1 MARIQLSSNDTAITM
16 NRDDRISPVMCGE
29 RYTGKNVSTAINVA
43 PNSGMA
49 VVPTADSM
57 AGRLRMPRCMFT
69 NAASYTTIAL
79 STSIPMAI
87 IMAASDIRCR
97 AISVAHMYINVPK
110 IEKTSPLPISMPF
123 FIPMNR
129 SSTPATVI
137 TDIIRFSTKPS
148 LASADS
154 CPWSYIV
161 CRLYPSGSVCLASS
175 MYAATRSDIST
186 TLPSAT
192 VGMAVTFAYMSYLAK
207 PDVGSVSSHNR

>member
-97 AISVAHMYINVPK
+97 AIPVAHMYINVPK
-110 IEKTSPLPISMPF
+110 IEKISPLPISMPF

-148 LASADS
+148 LPRPTHVLGRILSAD
-154 CPWSYIV
+154 CILRAVFVWLRLCMLQHAPTYQPH
-161 CRLYPSGSVCLASS
+161 CRRPQ
-175 MYAATRSDIST
+175 
-186 TLPSAT
+186 
-192 VGMAVTFAYMSYLAK
+192 
-207 PDVGSVSSHNR
+207 